1 MKHGPQKMQSARRL
15 SAVEER
21 TNSGDGLVTLMEA
34 VQRGDR
40 SAFAALYD
48 QLSPSVYGL
57 ARRVVRDPARAEEVV
72 QDAMVEVWRR
82 ATRFDSEQ
90 GSVRSWVLMIT
101 HRRAVDRVRTEQ
113 SRRDREERVAS
124 RDQEPPSDVVSDTVE
139 HDFERQRV
147 VRALDALTPLQ
158 REAVKLA
165 YYSGL
170 THQEIAEALD
180 APLGTVKTRIRDGM
194 IRLRDSLG
202 AMA

>member
-15 SAVEER
+15 SAVDKR

-124 RDQEPPSDVVSDTVE
+124 RDQEPPSDVVSDQVE

>member
-15 SAVEER
+15 SAVDER

>member
-15 SAVEER
+15 SVADG
-21 TNSGDGLVTLMEA
+21 GDGLVTLMEA

>member
-15 SAVEER
+15 SVADG
-21 TNSGDGLVTLMEA
+21 GDGLVTLMEA

-90 GSVRSWVLMIT
+90 GPVRSWVLMIT

-139 HDFERQRV
+139 HGFERQRV

>member
-15 SAVEER
+15 SAVDER

-124 RDQEPPSDVVSDTVE
+124 RDQEPPSDVVSDRVE